1 MIPSWNQDSFHG
13 FGTPKLSNKRSL
25 ELNFSMKSA
34 GKIALLLLLSLLV
47 FVRISEAGL
56 KENVFETVLPNGLKV
71 ILLENHK
78 APLVTFQ
85 VWYRVGS
92 RNEEWGKTGLS
103 HMLEHMMF
111 KGTSK
116 IGPEEFSRIIQE
128 NGGND
133 NAFTSRDYTAY
144 FENIGADRVQVAL
157 DLESDR
163 MQNLILQEEGFR
175 TERMVVMEERRLRTE
190 DNPQAY
196 LQEQV
201 EATAFQIQPYH
212 WPIIGWMEDIARF
225 TLEDLK
231 FYYRTYYN
239 PINAFLVVVG
249 DFKKEELL
257 PRIEKA
263 FASYPKGEAPR
274 QEKAKDPPQT
284 GERKVFVKK
293 EAQLPYL
300 VMGYHVPNLREPDSY
315 VLEVIATILSGG
327 KSSRLYNSLVREKR
341 LVLSADADHSP
352 LSRDP
357 SLFYL
362 SADLL
367 PGKEVAQVEKAL
379 YQEVERLQLEP
390 VEDRELE
397 KAKNQLEASF
407 VFAQDS
413 IFYQAMLLAQ
423 HEISMGWRA
432 IDDYIPSIRKVSPE
446 DIQRVAKRYL
456 IQDNRTVGI
465 LIPLPP
471 KEGKPVLT
479 EPSMKERIV
488 R

>member
-1 MIPSWNQDSFHG
+1 MRLISPPSPLG
-13 FGTPKLSNKRSL
+13 EEGKGGGARKEL
-25 ELNFSMKSA
+25 ELNFSWKSA
-34 GKIALLLLLSLLV
+34 GKVLVFLLLPFIL
-47 FVRISEAGL
+47 FVPISEAGL

-92 RNEEWGKTGLS
+92 RNEAWGKTGLS

-111 KGTSK
+111 KGTEK

-144 FENIGADRVQVAL
+144 FENISADRVQVSI

-163 MQNLILQEEGFR
+163 MQNLLLREQDFR

-190 DNPQAY
+190 DNPQAN
-196 LQEQV
+196 LQEHM
-201 EATAFQIQPYH
+201 EATAFLTSPYH
-212 WPIIGWMEDIARF
+212 WPTIGWKEDIERF

-231 FYYRTYYN
+231 AYYRTYYN
-239 PINAFLVVVG
+239 PVNAILIVVG
-249 DFKKEELL
+249 DFKREEFL
-257 PRIEKA
+257 PKIEKA
-263 FASYPKGEAPR
+263 FGSIPKGIAPN
-274 QEKAKDPPQT
+274 QERDVDPKQT
-284 GERKVFVKK
+284 GERRVFIKK
-293 EAQLPYL
+293 EAQLPYV

-315 VLEVIATILSGG
+315 ALEVIAALLSAG
-327 KSSRLYNSLVREKR
+327 KSSRFYQSLVREKR
-341 LVLSADADHSP
+341 LVLSVDADQSL

-362 SADLL
+362 SAELL
-367 PGKEVAQVEKAL
+367 PGKEVAEAEKAL
-379 YQEVERLQLEP
+379 DQEVERLKKEF
-390 VEDRELE
+390 VGAHELE
-397 KAKNQLEASF
+397 KAKNQIEASF
-407 VFAQDS
+407 IFSQDS
-413 IFYQAMLLAQ
+413 LFYQGMLLAQ
-423 HEISMGWRA
+423 HEISLTWRA
-432 IDDYIPSIRKVSPE
+432 IDDYLPSIRKVSPE
-446 DIQRVAKRYL
+446 EIQRVARKYL
-456 IQDNRTVGI
+456 IPDNRTVGI

-471 KEGKPVLT
+471 KEGKPVPEGSPT
-479 EPSMKERIV
+479 KERMI